1 MAEENLIFLPS
12 QFAGREM
19 TILASHVAAKVI
31 DRVWPAGLVFD
42 FSRLRFIRPAGVVFL
57 HNLIGWLHAKS
68 TKVFFRGHTA
78 NSESLRYLADSQFF
92 RLHLGDHCKQ
102 QGTQRV
108 TTCPLIDVKYE
119 KSLGWTRLNL
129 LPWVA
134 SRANVPM
141 ASLYGLQ
148 SSMAEIFTNIQNHS
162 RFEIGS
168 IFGQHFPSENSIV
181 IAVSDMGLGIPTNV
195 RKVENI
201 PSDSDAIVAAVQK
214 GFTSKSVETNSG
226 MGLDQLLRSVVVE
239 LGGKVTIY
247 SGAGMVAFT
256 PKKGSIVT
264 EQYRK
269 IGFCPGTTIEINL
282 DTRVIPNLPDSEDEL
297 QW

>member
-1 MAEENLIFLPS
+1 
-12 QFAGREM
+12 
-19 TILASHVAAKVI
+19 
-31 DRVWPAGLVFD
+31 
-42 FSRLRFIRPAGVVFL
+42 
-57 HNLIGWLHAKS
+57 
-68 TKVFFRGHTA
+68 
-78 NSESLRYLADSQFF
+78 
-92 RLHLGDHCKQ
+92 
-102 QGTQRV
+102 
-108 TTCPLIDVKYE
+108 
-119 KSLGWTRLNL
+119 
-129 LPWVA
+129 
-134 SRANVPM
+134 
-141 ASLYGLQ
+141 
-148 SSMAEIFTNIQNHS
+148 MAEIFTNIQNHS

-168 IFGQHFPSENSIV
+168 IFGQHFPGENSIV

-201 PSDSDAIVAAVQK
+201 PSDSDAIVTAVQK
-214 GFTSKSVETNSG
+214 GFTSKSFETNSG

-256 PKKGSIVT
+256 PKKGNIVT